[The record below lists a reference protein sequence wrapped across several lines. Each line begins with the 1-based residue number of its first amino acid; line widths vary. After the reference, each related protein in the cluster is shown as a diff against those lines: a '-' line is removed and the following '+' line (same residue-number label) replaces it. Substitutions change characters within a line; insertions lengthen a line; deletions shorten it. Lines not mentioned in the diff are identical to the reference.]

1 MGELIKWVNGQIQQ
15 KGWTMNELARRSGLS
30 SGYTSQVLSGKKDPG
45 PKFYQGI
52 AKAFNVT
59 LESVEQLDQS
69 GGQPITPDEAAL
81 AELSQIAQKLPPAD
95 LREILEYARYRLDKS
110 HKA

>member
-1 MGELIKWVNGQIQQ
+1 MR
-15 KGWTMNELARRSGLS
+15 ELARRGNIDPGTVSR
-30 SGYTSQVLSGKKDPG
+30 VLSGKSDPG

-52 AKAFNVT
+52 SKAFNVT

-69 GGQPITPDEAAL
+69 GGQPVTPDEAGL